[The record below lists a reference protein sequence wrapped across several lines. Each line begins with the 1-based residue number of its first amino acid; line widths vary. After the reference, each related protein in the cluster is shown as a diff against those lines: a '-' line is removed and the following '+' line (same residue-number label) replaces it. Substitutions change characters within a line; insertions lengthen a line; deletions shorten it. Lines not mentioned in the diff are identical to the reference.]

1 MLPGD
6 RKTMEVNNL
15 RQIVEEIVQKKA
27 NIGPLQLGL
36 SDQFG
41 ISNHQLFRNQNNVL
55 LDRFDMSK
63 KFKIFILIF
72 SSS

>member
-1 MLPGD
+1 MSPGV
-6 RKTMEVNNL
+6 RKNLEVNNL

-41 ISNHQLFRNQNNVL
+41 ISTHQLFRNQNNMLTDRADMGTL
-55 LDRFDMSK
+55 LWN
-63 KFKIFILIF
+63 KFFIF
-72 SSS
+72 